1 MRLDDQRKDGVT
13 VFGTLEITDS
23 ELRFLSNAMIVE
35 RLVDS
40 GFSRLSADRIVSVQR
55 GDVEPGRA
63 RRHAQG
69 NRAL

>member
-35 RLVDS
+35 RLVDC
-40 GFSRLSADRIVSVQR
+40 GFSRLSADRIVAVQR
-55 GDVEPGRA
+55 GAVEPGRA

-69 NRAL
+69 NRAS